1 MKTLKRPDYLNQQ
14 IARTVRPQLP
24 RDASMDMKCW
34 YPGEL
39 PKGGFRAIIPMGPDK
54 ENTKRSPTS
63 SGGGKKV
70 Y

>member
-39 PKGGFRAIIPMGPDK
+39 PRGCFRSIIPLGPDK

-63 SGGGKKV
+63 GAGKKV
-70 Y
+70 V

>member
-1 MKTLKRPDYLNQQ
+1 MKTLKRPNTINQQ
-14 IARTVRPQLP
+14 IAKSVRSQLP
-24 RDASMDMKCW
+24 RDGSMDMKCW

-39 PKGGFRAIIPMGPDK
+39 PKGGFRAIIPMGPNK
-54 ENTKRSPTS
+54 ENTKLSPT